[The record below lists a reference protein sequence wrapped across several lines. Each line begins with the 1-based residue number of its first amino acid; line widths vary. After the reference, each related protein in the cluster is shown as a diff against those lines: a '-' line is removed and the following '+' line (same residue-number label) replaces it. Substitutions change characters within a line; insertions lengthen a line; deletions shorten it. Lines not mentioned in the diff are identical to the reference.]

1 MPKYSST
8 IAPLERDDDTPA
20 MRSFANWA
28 KELRLW
34 YIRPAK
40 YQVKI
45 GDVNYYP
52 DRGTIHV
59 DGESRASERYLD
71 GLEKVLKRKN
81 LLTYTRPKLQLH
93 PRDIK

>member
-1 MPKYSST
+1 VTT
-8 IAPLERDDDTPA
+8 IRLPCEV
-20 MRSFANWA
+20 FANWA

-34 YIRPAK
+34 YIRPTK